1 MERPN
6 TVAGLEAKR
15 TELRNELKAAKNA
28 VKAVKVGIQ
37 HVEAAMRLFTSDA
50 PRAIPRRDAKFR
62 AERGQMRRFCMNQL
76 KNVTKP
82 LTSQII
88 ADEYLKDRNMQA
100 DHDTYV
106 IMRKRVGICLNTL
119 KNNGI
124 IEAIPM
130 EGLHKGWRVVQTDNA
145 MSAQII

>member
-15 TELRNELKAAKNA
+15 TELRNELKAAK
-28 VKAVKVGIQ
+28 KATKAIKVDIQ

-62 AERGQMRRFCMNQL
+62 AERGEMRRFCMNQL
-76 KNVTKP
+76 REAAEP

-88 ADEYLKDRNMQA
+88 ADEYLKDRDMQA

-106 IMRKRVGICLNTL
+106 LIRKRVGACLNTL
-119 KNNGI
+119 KNNGVI
-124 IEAIPM
+124 DPVELPG
-130 EGLHKGWRVVQTDNA
+130 EFKGWKLLQ
-145 MSAQII
+145 SAP